1 MRLPI
6 LSFTVLLLAAGT
18 SCTNNVKSSAAKR
31 DFLADNL
38 DTTVSPAVDFFDY
51 ANGGWI
57 KRNSIPPDQSSWGIG
72 NLVIEE
78 NLKRLREISEKAAQ
92 AHAAKGSSEQKIG
105 DFWSTAMD
113 SATIE
118 ANGLKPLQ
126 PYFDKINSITNA
138 QSLVATV
145 AQLKKIGSSTLF
157 SDFVTQD
164 DKNSDVMTYKLWQGG
179 IGLPERE
186 YYFKNDSATTNIRS
200 EYLKYIAKI
209 LTLAGDDSTNATG
222 SAQNILK
229 LETKLAQASRK
240 L

>member
-1 MRLPI
+1 MRLP
-6 LSFTVLLLAAGT
+6 LLAFTTFLFAANT
-18 SCTNNVKSSAAKR
+18 SCTNNVKSSASKK

-38 DTTVSPAVDFFDY
+38 DTTVSPTTDFFDY

-57 KRNSIPPDQSSWGIG
+57 KRNPIPPDQSSWGLG

-78 NLKRLREISEKAAQ
+78 NLKRLREISDKSAK

-113 SATIE
+113 SAAIE

-126 PYFDKINSITNA
+126 PYFDKINSISDA
-138 QSLVATV
+138 KSLLATV
-145 AQLKKIGSSTLF
+145 AELKKIGSSTLF

-179 IGLPERE
+179 IVL
-186 YYFKNDSATTNIRS
+186 
-200 EYLKYIAKI
+200 
-209 LTLAGDDSTNATG
+209 
-222 SAQNILK
+222 
-229 LETKLAQASRK
+229 
-240 L
+240 